1 MVIEASSL
9 VTTGSDD
16 GNGLAT
22 CEPKISVY
30 KLQIAMNCIGAESYR
45 ANAASCAAII
55 VVCAYS
61 CKFTKSIVEFDDAA
75 STLVRTPYR

>member
-30 KLQIAMNCIGAESYR
+30 KLQIAMNCIGAESYG
-45 ANAASCAAII
+45 ANGAAII

-61 CKFTKSIVEFDDAA
+61 CKFTKSIVKCDDAA